1 MAESGGWIGVITAIQ
16 KNQAKNADLA
26 AKEAAFALDLQQKT
40 KIKEMGLNMDLDFQT
55 DPRNIYRI
63 NEAEVKG
70 NVIQET
76 LSSEYK
82 LPEIAGVNKGREES
96 AKDITVK
103 NQKYYNNLKPMPG
116 NPDMTFG
123 QFYEEGDVL
132 QSYYKINAR
141 KKMNMP
147 FLEQEKL
154 NGDAAQAV
162 GLPRSTPQAE
172 VSNYISMLET
182 RQEIAKNNTLF
193 NTPVQD
199 GGGLPQQVESY
210 FTTEADR
217 MKSNE
222 ELVGNLATLKQ
233 QSPNIVL
240 GKITDYDVG
249 ERLTLAK
256 DIVAVNEGKVNRH
269 TLNELQIKQL
279 NKINKE
285 KGLGQ
290 VNSDLPYITFDK
302 ISKYTLKNDSERNIA
317 AKSVID
323 QYTALPDEVFKT
335 LNSTTQNK
343 IIKNIAQA
351 GNVLFQAN
359 ENFEMKDGKL
369 VVKQGYVVN
378 LNDMGLQLN
387 QAPKYVKKALKTIT
401 TDEEFVPTNTVEGA
415 IEDNTKVTIYNE
427 KENTLERVSTDLTR
441 ELINEIFPPIVA
453 SIEQRDITP
462 DMALTHIVRSHAIAN
477 DNDLDE
483 YIKDGDLLG
492 EAVAQASLYRNRA
505 QASHALAPALFTP
518 DGKGGNTLL
527 LHRSIVNRKVL
538 AMSVAKAALYSREVS
553 KKGPAVIAAGLQIDP
568 YIFYKTQG
576 DLFSEN
582 LNLKILKTSTN
593 WLTYTRQ
600 LKEND
605 PTRGGGTQRII
616 EFNEK
621 TFRESLNLDQDSA
634 QKALSFATP
643 AYQAGIALLEN
654 INETK
659 VGGSLPAKFIQFF
672 DNLPKLAPQFSGL
685 TLFGNYSNNADDVGG
700 LNIESIL
707 SNIGGMIEETDLSI
721 GVESNTSVPMKGILE
736 KAKRGVAENFSKNND
751 DFSGMTLAQ
760 VIDGMRGK
768 SDYNEAE
775 MLAQQ
780 KMLHAALVFYTAA
793 AFQGEGGKAI
803 SDGDRKFVEW
813 ALSYSSISSPQQ
825 RGHAIAGMLKIIGK
839 ARAVNE
845 LLASDSL
852 EDNYA
857 GKNYNKIY
865 GDNVLSAREIP
876 MELLQAYGYMYD
888 GQSEVTLAQA
898 TISNEVLKESN
909 ENFLNKNRDATMGTP
924 VPDSTT
930 NTTKN
935 ISGEEVTNVTKQD
948 SVEPVDIVYR
958 TNDSGQLGVEANA
971 DSDTVQRAV
980 DNALDSNEAN
990 KIILNF
996 SNYELT
1002 NPFAN

>member
-1 MAESGGWIGVITAIQ
+1 MAESGTGWIGVMTALQ
-16 KNQAKNADLA
+16 KFQAKNADKA
-26 AKEAAFALDLQQKT
+26 AKEAAFALEFEQK
-40 KIKEMGLNMDLDFQT
+40 KNIKQMGLDMDLDFQT
-55 DPRNIYRI
+55 DSGNIYRKK
-63 NEAEVKG
+63 EAEVKG
-70 NVIQET
+70 AVIKET
-76 LSSEYK
+76 LSSEFN
-82 LPEIAGVNKGREES
+82 LPEIQGTNTGREES
-96 AKDITVK
+96 AKDITIK

-123 QFYEEGDVL
+123 QFYQEGDVL

-141 KKMNMP
+141 KNMNMP
-147 FLEQEKL
+147 FLEQKKL

-162 GLPRSTPQAE
+162 GLPRDTPQAE
-172 VSNYISMLET
+172 VLNYISMLET
-182 RQEIAKNNTLF
+182 RQEIAKNKTLV

-199 GGGLPQQVESY
+199 GGGLSQQVESY
-210 FTTEADR
+210 FTKEADR

-249 ERLTLAK
+249 ERLKLAK

-269 TLNELQIKQL
+269 TLSELQIKQL

-290 VNSDLPYITFDK
+290 VNPDLPYITFDK

-351 GNVLFQAN
+351 GNVLFRAN

-415 IEDNTKVTIYNE
+415 IEDNSKVTIYNE
-427 KENTLERVSTDLTR
+427 KENTLERVSTNLTK
-441 ELINEIFPPIVA
+441 ELINEIFPPIVT

-492 EAVAQASLYRNRA
+492 EAVAQAPLYRNRA

-576 DLFSEN
+576 ELFSEN

-621 TFRESLNLDQDSA
+621 TFRESLNLDRDSA
-634 QKALSFATP
+634 QKALSFAIP

-659 VGGSLPAKFIQFF
+659 VGGSLPAKFIQFI
-672 DNLPKLAPQFSGL
+672 DNLRDLPEQFSGL
-685 TLFGNYSNNADDVGG
+685 TLFGNYSNSADVGG
-700 LNIESIL
+700 INVQSIL

-721 GVESNTSVPMKGILE
+721 GVENNTSVPMKGILE
-736 KAKRGVAENFSKNND
+736 EAKRGVAENFSKNND

-768 SDYNEAE
+768 SNYSQAE

-813 ALSYSSISSPQQ
+813 ALSYSSISSPKQ

-898 TISNEVLKESN
+898 TISNEVLDKSN
-909 ENFLNKNRDATMGTP
+909 NDFLEKNKDATMGTP
-924 VPDSTT
+924 VPNSPA

-948 SVEPVDIVYR
+948 SVEPVDIGYR
-958 TNDSGQLGVEANA
+958 TNDSGQLSVKA
-971 DSDTVQRAV
+971 DADLDTVQRAV
-980 DNALDSNEAN
+980 NNALDSSEAN

>member
-1 MAESGGWIGVITAIQ
+1 MAESGGWIGLMTAIQ
-16 KNQAKNADLA
+16 KNQAKNQDLA

-76 LSSEYK
+76 LSSEFN
-82 LPEIAGVNKGREES
+82 LPEIKGTNTGREES

-162 GLPRSTPQAE
+162 GLPRNTPQAE
-172 VSNYISMLET
+172 VLNYISMLET
-182 RQEIAKNNTLF
+182 RQEIAKNNTLV

-222 ELVGNLATLKQ
+222 ELVRNLATLKQ

-240 GKITDYDVG
+240 GKITDYDAG
-249 ERLTLAK
+249 EKLTLAK
-256 DIVAVNEGKVNRH
+256 DILAVNDGKVNRH
-269 TLNELQIKQL
+269 TLSELQIKQL

-290 VNSDLPYITFDK
+290 VNPDLPYITFDK

-317 AKSVID
+317 AKSIID

-351 GNVLFQAN
+351 GNMLFQAN
-359 ENFEMKDGKL
+359 ENFETKDGKL
-369 VVKQGYVVN
+369 VLKQGYQVN

-415 IEDNTKVTIYNE
+415 IENNSKVTIYNE
-427 KENTLERVSTDLTR
+427 KENTLEMVATDLTK
-441 ELINEIFPPIVA
+441 ELINEIYPPVVT
-453 SIEQRDITP
+453 SIEQREITP
-462 DMALTHIVRSHAIAN
+462 DVALTHIVRSHAIAN

-576 DLFSEN
+576 ELFSEN
-582 LNLKILKTSTN
+582 LNLKILKSSTN

-672 DNLPKLAPQFSGL
+672 DNLRDLPEQFSGL
-685 TLFGNYSNNADDVGG
+685 TLFGNYSNNADVGG
-700 LNIESIL
+700 LNVENIL

-721 GVESNTSVPMKGILE
+721 GVESNTKVPMKGILE
-736 KAKRGVAENFSKNND
+736 KAKRGVAENFATNNT

-760 VIDGMRGK
+760 VIDGMKGK
-768 SDYNEAE
+768 SDYSKAE

-813 ALSYSSISSPQQ
+813 ALSYSSISSPKQ

-888 GQSEVTLAQA
+888 GQSKVTLAQA
-898 TISNEVLKESN
+898 TISNEVLNESN
-909 ENFLNKNRDATMGTP
+909 NDFFEKNKDATIGTP
-924 VPDSTT
+924 VPNSPA

-948 SVEPVDIVYR
+948 SVEPVDVGYR
-958 TNDSGQLGVEANA
+958 TNDSGQLSVKA
-971 DSDTVQRAV
+971 DADLDTVQRAV
-980 DNALDSNEAN
+980 NNALDSSEAN